1 MEDKIYKTLK
11 AKFSAVI
18 DEIIELK
25 NNGRPI
31 LVGTTSVEISELLG
45 RMLNM
50 KKIPHHVSLGGDVSS
65 ISQWKSCLK

>member
-31 LVGTTSVEISELLG
+31 LVGTTSVEIQSF
-45 RMLNM
+45 
-50 KKIPHHVSLGGDVSS
+50 LGGWL
-65 ISQWKSCLK
+65 I